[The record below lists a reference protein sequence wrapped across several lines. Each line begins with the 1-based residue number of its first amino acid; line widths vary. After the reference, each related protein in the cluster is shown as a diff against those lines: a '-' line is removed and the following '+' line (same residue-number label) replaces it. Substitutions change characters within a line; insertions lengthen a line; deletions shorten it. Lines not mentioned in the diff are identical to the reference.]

1 MFGSLSSRDKSTKS
15 LNQTQPKPQTQVD
28 NFFKESIHKFSN
40 SPPRSQYHPKERNP
54 ILQTG
59 EIEKTKKEIK
69 VVPIATGAQHA
80 KGKAL
85 GQYYAQ
91 SKKSA
96 LFKEPSNEYVSS
108 IKVIQPALYDK
119 PQPKCLKKA
128 SWHPEPRDPIL
139 QESVTITPVRV
150 RDKNFESTAFD
161 HLGQSYTPD
170 LKSRGGK

>member
-15 LNQTQPKPQTQVD
+15 FNQTLPKPQTQVD

-40 SPPRSQYHPKERNP
+40 SPPRSQYHPKERDP
-54 ILQTG
+54 ILQIG
-59 EIEKTKKEIK
+59 EFEKKKKEIK
-69 VVPIATGAQHA
+69 FVPIVAEAQHG

-96 LFKEPSNEYVSS
+96 LFKEPANEFVSS
-108 IKVIQPALYDK
+108 IKVIQPPLYDK
-119 PQPKCLKKA
+119 PQPKCLKKS
-128 SWHPEPRDPIL
+128 SWQPEARDPIL
-139 QESVTITPVRV
+139 QDSVTITPVRV

-170 LKSRGGK
+170 LKPRAGK